1 MLFTSWRSAASCRR
15 SLHIRTCLGTMR
27 QHRSNGMNT
36 NCTVRT
42 RPQYS
47 VPIRYRSIT
56 TFQARVNKSKNNKNS
71 PHVDCEYIRN
81 RRNSYAYRTLATRAT
96 SSESTTPNVPATD
109 PETAT
114 CETLETDILIVGGGI
129 VGCALARTLRRQ
141 SPSLDVTVLE
151 ASSSGMRI
159 APDKPYPHPR
169 SYALSPASLEILGL
183 ASFNP
188 EPGEREQQSEKNRM
202 GFYDSMQVWES
213 SQPSFLLFTNQDL
226 TRELNAK
233 QLPYLGAV
241 MEDATLQGILWDQ
254 LLTDCAKSD
263 TMDSNA
269 NIFSTGSCRLLTN
282 SKIRSIQVPSHGSQG
297 LVSVDLQDSKSR
309 NEDPSNRFSSQPSRI
324 QAQLLVAADGSNS
337 FVRNA
342 LQFPTEGFDYG
353 QSALTFTVQLASPHH
368 GRAFQRFLPSGP
380 LALLPS
386 FSPNHAVVVWSTSP
400 EQAGFWKN
408 QSDENPK
415 ENLTKQL
422 NELLQQGPG
431 TLEPLFHH
439 STAGNIPTPLINILY
454 GLDKVVELFQYGPA
468 VAALQ
473 ESSRNG
479 GFRAPPKVEAI
490 VSPRFVFPLSCRQV
504 TSYVQPRVALVGD
517 AAHSVHPM
525 AGQGLNLGLQD
536 VANLAD
542 TIGQA
547 NSAGMDI
554 ATFLEDY
561 NRSRLSQVSATL
573 AGIHGLQQ
581 LFGAQQVWAKHA
593 KSVGM
598 NMIQNV
604 PPLRQRLVQAACQG
618 VLKD

>member
-1 MLFTSWRSAASCRR
+1 
-15 SLHIRTCLGTMR
+15 
-27 QHRSNGMNT
+27 
-36 NCTVRT
+36 
-42 RPQYS
+42 
-47 VPIRYRSIT
+47 
-56 TFQARVNKSKNNKNS
+56 
-71 PHVDCEYIRN
+71 
-81 RRNSYAYRTLATRAT
+81 
-96 SSESTTPNVPATD
+96 
-109 PETAT
+109 
-114 CETLETDILIVGGGI
+114 
-129 VGCALARTLRRQ
+129 
-141 SPSLDVTVLE
+141 
-151 ASSSGMRI
+151 
-159 APDKPYPHPR
+159 
-169 SYALSPASLEILGL
+169 
-183 ASFNP
+183 
-188 EPGEREQQSEKNRM
+188 
-202 GFYDSMQVWES
+202 
-213 SQPSFLLFTNQDL
+213 
-226 TRELNAK
+226 
-233 QLPYLGAV
+233 
-241 MEDATLQGILWDQ
+241 
-254 LLTDCAKSD
+254 
-263 TMDSNA
+263 
-269 NIFSTGSCRLLTN
+269 
-282 SKIRSIQVPSHGSQG
+282 
-297 LVSVDLQDSKSR
+297 
-309 NEDPSNRFSSQPSRI
+309 SRI

-400 EQAGFWKN
+400 EQAGSWKN
-408 QSDENPK
+408 QSDKNPK

-422 NELLQQGPG
+422 NELLQQGP
-431 TLEPLFHH
+431 
-439 STAGNIPTPLINILY
+439 
-454 GLDKVVELFQYGPA
+454 
-468 VAALQ
+468 
-473 ESSRNG
+473 
-479 GFRAPPKVEAI
+479 APPKVEAI